1 MINDLLSSKEK
12 LNNLIDYS
20 IEGKSH
26 FDKFNKRYILTR
38 EELFNYTKEILE
50 YYNYLTKKESENT
63 KS

>member
-1 MINDLLSSKEK
+1 MINKEK

-20 IEGKSH
+20 IEGKSI
-26 FDKFNKRYILTR
+26 FDKYNKRYILTR